1 MGSAFGTLEAREF
14 GVKCHTAPGQLL
26 VPAFDLS
33 VQFNERD
40 PAYADGHVRALAW
53 RKVWQAIKE
62 ILKVFC
68 LILKDSAFA
77 LNQFRPDITA

>member
-1 MGSAFGTLEAREF
+1 MKKTEKAKLHGECTFPRGITYPAW
-14 GVKCHTAPGQLL
+14 
-26 VPAFDLS
+26 PAFDLS